1 MILEFKTLK
10 FKAQGFTLIE
20 VLIALAIISIAL
32 TALLLTTAETI
43 KGTHR
48 LRDKTLAHLVA
59 TQALTLVQEDLSP
72 LKKNQ
77 EKTEEITLFGKQW
90 FWHAKASPTH
100 LSTVERIEI
109 TASPHENGPFNPPPV
124 IGFRSLP

>member
-1 MILEFKTLK
+1 MTLK
-10 FKAQGFTLIE
+10 FRTLKIKAQGFTLIE

-32 TALLLTTAETI
+32 TALLLTTSETI

-48 LRDKTLAHLVA
+48 LRDQALAHLVA
-59 TQALTLVQEDLSP
+59 TQALTLIQADLSSLP
-72 LKKNQ
+72 KNQ
-77 EKTEEITLFGKQW
+77 DKTEHIALFGKQW

-109 TASPHENGPFNPPPV
+109 TASPHENGPFNTSPV
-124 IGFRSLP
+124 IGFRSIP